1 MPDLNDLYL
10 FAKVAQ
16 AGGFAAASRQL
27 QLPKSTLSRRI
38 ARLEQQLAV
47 RLIQRSTRHFV
58 LTELGQIYLAHCK
71 AMLVE
76 AEAAQQAIDRL
87 THEPKGI
94 IRLSCPVGLLH
105 FHLAQMLADFM
116 LLYPGV
122 QIHLEATNRR
132 VDVLAEGFDL
142 AVRVRPTPL
151 EDSDLVL
158 RILSDRGQCLV
169 ASPSLVQQ
177 QGVPQQPEQ
186 LAGWP
191 ALSRTRV
198 NEPQQ
203 WCLHHADGQIKK
215 VDYQPRLI
223 TTDMATLLS
232 AALAGVGVVQLP
244 QLMVG
249 PYLASGQLSQLLP
262 DWTPRREMIHLVFP
276 SRRGLL
282 PSVRSLIDYLVQRYE
297 KMHED

>member
-76 AEAAQQAIDRL
+76 AEAAQQAIDSL
-87 THEPKGI
+87 TAEPKGI

-105 FHLAQMLADFM
+105 FHLGQMLADFM
-116 LLYPGV
+116 LLHPGV
-122 QIHLEATNRR
+122 QLHLEATNRR

-142 AVRVRPTPL
+142 AVRVRPAPL

-169 ASPSLVQQ
+169 ASPALVQQ
-177 QGVPQQPEQ
+177 QGLPQQPEQ
-186 LAGWP
+186 LASWP

-198 NEPQQ
+198 NEPLQ
-203 WCLHHADGQIKK
+203 WCLHHTDGRMQK

-249 PYLASGQLSQLLP
+249 PYLASGQLIRLLP
-262 DWTPRREMIHLVFP
+262 DWTPRREIIHLVFP

-282 PSVRSLIDYLVQRYE
+282 PSVRSLIDYLVERYE

>member
-58 LTELGQIYLAHCK
+58 LTELGQIYLEHCK

-105 FHLAQMLADFM
+105 FHLGQMLADFM

-142 AVRVRPTPL
+142 AVRVRPAPL

-177 QGVPQQPEQ
+177 QGLPQQPEQ
-186 LAGWP
+186 LASWP